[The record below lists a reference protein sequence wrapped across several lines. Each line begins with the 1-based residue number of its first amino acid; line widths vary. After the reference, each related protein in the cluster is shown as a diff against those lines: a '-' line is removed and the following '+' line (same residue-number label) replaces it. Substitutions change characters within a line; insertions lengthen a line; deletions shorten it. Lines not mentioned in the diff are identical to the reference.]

1 MYGLGRCPD
10 IWYVPHTTT
19 RSRQMRRLTNRRTV
33 MNTRPFCAG
42 LSAILVLLGFATLV
56 QTDRLMAESKNEPV
70 KIGAVYNLSGSQ
82 ASLGQPSLKGSML
95 AVEQFNRRGGLLGRP
110 VELIAVDGESDP
122 ALIAMET
129 RKLVHVPGL
138 SAITGLS
145 DTTMVLAAA
154 PIAEKARM
162 VFLTSGATSPRVP
175 IEFPNYYFMACFG
188 DNTQAAAGAEYA
200 TSALGART
208 VYLISDETM
217 DYTVLLARYFA
228 ERYLQLGGQI
238 VGEDTYAGGV
248 GDFSAQIATLKR
260 LSTPPD
266 MLYVAAGPDDIGSL
280 VKQLREAGVDQP
292 VVGGDGYDTPLLL
305 ETAGAAANDV
315 YFTTHTLFDRAQAT
329 PLQER
334 FIDDYQARF
343 GHPPESSFAGLG
355 YDAVNLLAAAIE
367 LAGSAKQ
374 KAVAGALEATR
385 DFQGVTGTLSFAA
398 GVHIPEKQVTIV
410 RVTGG
415 ALNLAAVLT
424 PQAVPQP

>member
-1 MYGLGRCPD
+1 
-10 IWYVPHTTT
+10 
-19 RSRQMRRLTNRRTV
+19 
-33 MNTRPFCAG
+33 MNTRPLYTG
-42 LSAILVLLGFATLV
+42 LSATLVLLGFATLV
-56 QTDRLMAESKNEPV
+56 HTDRVMAESENQPV

-82 ASLGQPSLKGSML
+82 ASLGQPSLNGSIL
-95 AVEQFNRRGGLLGRP
+95 AVEQLNRRGGLLGRR

-122 ALIAMET
+122 ALIAEET
-129 RKLVHVPGL
+129 QTLVHVPGL

-200 TSALGART
+200 MSALGART

-217 DYTVLLARYFA
+217 DYTVLLAGYFA
-228 ERYLQLGGQI
+228 ERYVQLGGQI
-238 VGEDTYAGGV
+238 VGEDTYTGGAS
-248 GDFSAQIATLKR
+248 DFSAQISRLKR

-266 MLYVAAGPDDIGSL
+266 MLYVASGPDDIGLL
-280 VKQLREAGVDQP
+280 VQQLRAAGVAEP
-292 VVGGDGYDTPLLL
+292 IVGGDGYDTPLLVQ
-305 ETAGAAANDV
+305 TAGAAANDV

-329 PLQER
+329 PLQAR

-343 GHPPESSFAGLG
+343 GRPPESSFAGLG
-355 YDAVNLLAAAIE
+355 YDAVNLLATAIE

-374 KAVAGALEATR
+374 KTIAGALERTR

-410 RVTGG
+410 RITGG
-415 ALNLAAVLT
+415 ALSLAAVLT
-424 PQAVPQP
+424 PQVVPQP